1 MKYLSLVFLGYWL
14 SLLSSV
20 GVVNSSAKGEGDKL
34 EPPTVLIAVI
44 LRNKAHVLPYFFGY
58 LEQQSYPKSRIS
70 LWIYTDHNVDQTA
83 EIVDTWAEAVLNKY
97 HNVNFTSEDGEA
109 FFPDEE
115 GSQKWTAQRYWHVIR
130 LREEAIQVARTL
142 WADFIFFLDGDAMLS
157 NPKTIQD
164 LVEENRTIIAP
175 MLDSRSAYSNFWC
188 GMNEKGYYE
197 RTDEYMPI
205 LEREKVGVFPV
216 VMVHSATLINLNHA
230 HSRKLT
236 YDPQK
241 LEGYMG
247 PNDDVITFAH
257 SAKFAAV
264 EMFISNKDQ
273 YGHILAPTESPANEA
288 EELLNLKLD
297 VTGAKAARKVP
308 GVPAGTGPTP
318 ENYVCVPA
326 SIMQHPC
333 TPVGMPVLMGAIFSC
348 LLSKDKVD
356 LARKLI
362 KALSNFRYA
371 DLHISVGVQKCQ
383 ANCAFLRHCGT
394 VPAQGG
400 LEEVV
405 EHVLQGSHKDA
416 DVRIPLVLCRRDRV
430 SSGQLH
436 FGGRGC

>member
-1 MKYLSLVFLGYWL
+1 MELASC
-14 SLLSSV
+14 
-20 GVVNSSAKGEGDKL
+20 
-34 EPPTVLIAVI
+34 
-44 LRNKAHVLPYFFGY
+44 R
-58 LEQQSYPKSRIS
+58 
-70 LWIYTDHNVDQTA
+70 IYTDHNVDQTA
-83 EIVDTWAEAVLNKY
+83 EIVDTWAEAVLSEY
-97 HNVNFTSEDGEA
+97 HNVNLTSDDGEA

-197 RTDEYMPI
+197 RTDDYMPI

-241 LEGYMG
+241 LEGYTG

-297 VTGAKAARKVP
+297 VTVDGEPLLISPALQPFVVPPRKDTLGFDQVYLINLERRPERRKRMEYCFEELGIAFKFIAAVDGKCDPLATGVFPVSLGCPRFFRRKSDS
-308 GVPAGTGPTP
+308 GSSCACQTAGRTVHETTALGNDHHRLRRLYRLRQNLLYQNSKLVS
-318 ENYVCVPA
+318 E
-326 SIMQHPC
+326 SI
-333 TPVGMPVLMGAIFSC
+333 T
-348 LLSKDKVD
+348 
-356 LARKLI
+356 
-362 KALSNFRYA
+362 
-371 DLHISVGVQKCQ
+371 
-383 ANCAFLRHCGT
+383 
-394 VPAQGG
+394 
-400 LEEVV
+400 
-405 EHVLQGSHKDA
+405 
-416 DVRIPLVLCRRDRV
+416 
-430 SSGQLH
+430 
-436 FGGRGC
+436 

>member
-1 MKYLSLVFLGYWL
+1 MRYLSLMFLGYWL
-14 SLLSSV
+14 SLLSLV
-20 GVVNSSAKGEGDKL
+20 GVVSSSARGEGDKL

-70 LWIYTDHNVDQTA
+70 LWIYTDHNVDQTP
-83 EIVDTWAEAVLNKY
+83 EMVDTWAEAVSSEY
-97 HNVNFTSEDGEA
+97 HNVNVTSEDGDA

-142 WADFIFFLDGDAMLS
+142 WADFIFFLDGDALLS

-205 LEREKVGVFPV
+205 LEKEKVGVFPV

-230 HSRKLT
+230 DSRKLT
-236 YDPQK
+236 YHPEK
-241 LEGYMG
+241 LEGYTG
-247 PNDDVITFAH
+247 PIDDVITFAH

-273 YGHILAPTESPANEA
+273 YGHILAPTESPAREA

-297 VTGAKAARKVP
+297 VTVDGDPLLISPALQSFMVPLRKDTLGFDQVYLINLERRPERRKRMEYCFEELGVAFKFIAA
-308 GVPAGTGPTP
+308 
-318 ENYVCVPA
+318 
-326 SIMQHPC
+326 
-333 TPVGMPVLMGAIFSC
+333 
-348 LLSKDKVD
+348 VD
-356 LARKLI
+356 GK
-362 KALSNFRYA
+362 S
-371 DLHISVGVQKCQ
+371 
-383 ANCAFLRHCGT
+383 T
-394 VPAQGG
+394 
-400 LEEVV
+400 
-405 EHVLQGSHKDA
+405 
-416 DVRIPLVLCRRDRV
+416 
-430 SSGQLH
+430 
-436 FGGRGC
+436 